1 MIVSVL
7 AAGLFLFADS
17 TAAQPGAP
25 AQAAPAKPAMHRVC
39 VKIAN
44 ENDLSRMAH
53 LSCTMEP
60 VVVAQTAPTAKVG
73 DKTDTA
79 AH

>member
-7 AAGLFLFADS
+7 AAGLFLLADS
-17 TAAQPGAP
+17 TAAQPAAP

-39 VKIAN
+39 VKMN
-44 ENDLSRMAH
+44 TDDLSRIPH
-53 LSCTMEP
+53 LSCSMEP
-60 VVVAQTAPTAKVG
+60 VAPAQLAQTAKVG